1 VREVGLLTIKETPEG
16 VTFSVR
22 VLPRSSRSEIIGE
35 AEGVLRVKLTA
46 PPVEGAAN
54 KALVELLSDKLKV
67 AKSRITIL
75 TGQSGRAKVI
85 SVAGLTKADISHL
98 LS

>member
-1 VREVGLLTIKETPEG
+1 MLSIKETPEG

-22 VLPRSSRSEIIGE
+22 VLPRSSRNEVIGE
-35 AEGVLRVKLTA
+35 SEGILRIKLTA

-54 KALVELLSDKLKV
+54 KALVEFLSDKLKV

-75 TGQSGRAKVI
+75 TGQTGRAKVI
-85 SVAGLTKADISHL
+85 SVTGLKKADISHL

>member
-1 VREVGLLTIKETPEG
+1 LLNIKETPSG

-35 AEGVLRVKLTA
+35 SEGVLRVKLTA

-54 KALVELLSDKLKV
+54 KALVELLSDRLKV

-75 TGQSGRAKVI
+75 AGQSGRAKVI
-85 SVAGLTKADISHL
+85 SVAGLKKTDISHL

>member
-1 VREVGLLTIKETPEG
+1 MLSVKETTAG

-35 AEGVLRVKLTA
+35 AEGILRVKLTA

-54 KALVELLSDKLKV
+54 KALVELLADRLKI

-85 SVAGLTKADISHL
+85 SVAGLNKTDIYQL